1 MDRYVRQLPVLGAAF
16 QARLGAASVA
26 VLGAGALGSA
36 ISLQLVRMGLG
47 HVRLADFDR
56 IELTNLHRQILFD
69 EADVGRPKLAV
80 AVEKL
85 RRANPTV
92 VVEPFAAK
100 VVSGNL
106 DAFLAEADLVLDAT
120 DSVAARY
127 LLNDVCLARCLP
139 LVLTA
144 VAGVS
149 GHVLPVLPGG
159 PCLRCLY
166 PDPPPPGEVANVMTR
181 GLFPPVVLLAAALS
195 VSMAVRILR
204 GDAGLAG
211 TFYRFDALAG
221 TSRTVRLSRRQGCL
235 CGSRRPES

>member
-1 MDRYVRQLPVLGAAF
+1 MSRYVRQLPVLGAAR
-16 QARLGAASVA
+16 QSRLGTTSVA

-36 ISLQLVRMGLG
+36 ISLQLVRMGVG

-69 EADVGRPKLAV
+69 EADIGRPKLEV

-85 RRANPTV
+85 RRANATV

-100 VVSGNL
+100 VAPANL
-106 DAFLAEADLVLDAT
+106 DAFLAGMDLVLDAT
-120 DSVAARY
+120 DSVDARY
-127 LLNDVCLARCLP
+127 LLNDACLARRLP

-144 VAGVS
+144 VAGTA

-166 PDPPPPGEVANVMTR
+166 PDPPPPSEVANVATR
-181 GLFPPVVLLAAALS
+181 GLFPPVVLLAASLS
-195 VSMAVRILR
+195 VSLAVRILR
-204 GDAGLAG
+204 GEAGLSG
-211 TFYRFDALAG
+211 ILYRFDALAG
-221 TSRTVRLSRRQGCL
+221 TSR
-235 CGSRRPES
+235 